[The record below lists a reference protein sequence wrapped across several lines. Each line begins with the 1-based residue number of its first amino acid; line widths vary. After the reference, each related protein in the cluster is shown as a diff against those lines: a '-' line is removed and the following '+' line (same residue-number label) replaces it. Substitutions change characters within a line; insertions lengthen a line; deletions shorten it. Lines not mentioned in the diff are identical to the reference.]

1 MPFPD
6 ELIDS
11 LAEVLVQVRAD
22 FQASVDAACERLRAE
37 FQVTVDDATAA
48 LRERV
53 ATLEGQLSVLV
64 SLVTNTDG
72 GRSLEASET
81 IRKLTVR

>member
-1 MPFPD
+1 
-6 ELIDS
+6 
-11 LAEVLVQVRAD
+11 
-22 FQASVDAACERLRAE
+22 VDAAGERLRAE
-37 FQVTVDDATAA
+37 FQVAVDEAAAA

-64 SLVTNTDG
+64 NLVTNTDG
-72 GRSLEASET
+72 RRSLEASET